1 MYIQCLSA
9 WNPKWPKMQRPSLL
23 FFPATYTIFKANQQ
37 ISSSSHFNSNILRAS
52 SIVPVMH
59 TCTGTDTVQLHCVF
73 PLKSFFV
80 LFLALR
86 YQHQPIL
93 LNYVVCQILIHMFD
107 TTRFLVFNSRNVEPP
122 IVQDQQVGV
131 AIGSRHFFH
140 VPWMPWMAMAEEE
153 SGPLGEKSCI
163 TLGGLILPKSVGD
176 VGSVNIFI
184 SPILCVACR

>member
-1 MYIQCLSA
+1 MTKDA
-9 WNPKWPKMQRPSLL
+9 K
-23 FFPATYTIFKANQQ
+23 TIFIVFSSHIHYLQSHNQQ
-37 ISSSSHFNSNILRAS
+37 ILSSSHFNSNILRVS
-52 SIVPVMH
+52 SIVPGMH
-59 TCTGTDTVQLHCVF
+59 TCTCTDTVQLHCVF

-86 YQHQPIL
+86 YQHQHIL

-107 TTRFLVFNSRNVEPP
+107 TTRFLVFNSRHVEPP

-153 SGPLGEKSCI
+153 SRPLGEKSDRCI
-163 TLGGLILPKSVGD
+163 TPGGLILPKSVGD
-176 VGSVNIFI
+176 VGSVHIFI
-184 SPILCVACR
+184 PPILCVACR